1 MQPSRNFDDLKFSS
15 IHRRIL
21 LWGSGGPFL
30 DGYVLVMI
38 GVALEQL
45 TPALKLDADWIGLL
59 GAGTLAGLF
68 VGTSLFGYISDKVGR
83 RKMFLIDII
92 AIGVISVATMFVS
105 SPVELLV
112 MRVLIGIV
120 IGADYPIATSMI
132 TEFSST
138 RQRAFSISFIA
149 AMWYVGATCA
159 DLVGYWLYDV
169 EGGWRWML
177 GSAAIPCL
185 LILIGRFELPESPR
199 WLLRKGRVKECEEMM
214 IKTVWRT
221 GGFRGRAAAA
231 NPFSRSV

>member
-83 RKMFLIDII
+83 RKCSSSI
-92 AIGVISVATMFVS
+92 S
-105 SPVELLV
+105 SP
-112 MRVLIGIV
+112 
-120 IGADYPIATSMI
+120 
-132 TEFSST
+132 
-138 RQRAFSISFIA
+138 
-149 AMWYVGATCA
+149 
-159 DLVGYWLYDV
+159 
-169 EGGWRWML
+169 
-177 GSAAIPCL
+177 SA
-185 LILIGRFELPESPR
+185 
-199 WLLRKGRVKECEEMM
+199 
-214 IKTVWRT
+214 
-221 GGFRGRAAAA
+221 
-231 NPFSRSV
+231 

>member
-105 SPVELLV
+105 SPVGDAGTHRYCHRCRLSHRHFDDH
-112 MRVLIGIV
+112 RVLQ
-120 IGADYPIATSMI
+120 YPSAGV
-132 TEFSST
+132 FHQLYC
-138 RQRAFSISFIA
+138 RHVVCR
-149 AMWYVGATCA
+149 C
-159 DLVGYWLYDV
+159 DLRRSG
-169 EGGWRWML
+169 R
-177 GSAAIPCL
+177 L
-185 LILIGRFELPESPR
+185 LAL
-199 WLLRKGRVKECEEMM
+199 
-214 IKTVWRT
+214 
-221 GGFRGRAAAA
+221 
-231 NPFSRSV
+231 